1 MLDTFAISNIFLGGS
16 GRIMALT
23 DDECY
28 ARLREA
34 IMKEE
39 LLPNERLIEMDLA
52 QSLGAGRAAIRTALA
67 RLEQEG
73 LVQRERYRGA
83 RVRLISEAEAIEILE
98 VRAALESL
106 AVRYAALNATPED
119 VDTLWTLL
127 AEQRR
132 CIDEGDLLRSSEV
145 NAHLHQTLLSMAH
158 HTTTTRLL
166 DMLKPQNV
174 RFQYRTILVPGRPE
188 LSHQEHRAIVEAVTN
203 HDPDRAEAAMRL
215 HLSHVAEALKQARE
229 KRQAE
234 LRKD

>member
-1 MLDTFAISNIFLGGS
+1 
-16 GRIMALT
+16 MALT

-28 ARLREA
+28 VRLREA

-39 LLPNERLIEMDLA
+39 LLPNERLIEMDLV

-83 RVRLISEAEAIEILE
+83 RVRLISEAEAVEVLE

-106 AVRYAALNATPED
+106 SARYAALNATPED
-119 VDTLWTLL
+119 GDTLWTLL

-132 CIDEGDLLRSSEV
+132 CIDDGDLLRASEV
-145 NAHLHQTLLSMAH
+145 NSRLHQTLLRMAH
-158 HTTTTRLL
+158 HATATRLL
-166 DMLKPQNV
+166 EMLKPQNV

-188 LSHQEHRAIVEAVTN
+188 RSHQEHRAIVEAVTN

-215 HLSHVAEALKQARE
+215 HLSHVAEALRHLKAARQPGQRE
-229 KRQAE
+229 
-234 LRKD
+234 D

>member
-1 MLDTFAISNIFLGGS
+1 
-16 GRIMALT
+16 MALT

-28 ARLREA
+28 IRLREA

-39 LLPNERLIEMDLA
+39 LLPNERLVEMDLA

-106 AVRYAALNATPED
+106 AVRYAALNATPQD
-119 VDTLWTLL
+119 IDTLWMLV
-127 AEQRR
+127 AEQRH
-132 CIDEGDLLRSSEV
+132 CIDEGDLLSSSEV
-145 NAHLHQTLLSMAH
+145 NARLHQMLLQMAQH
-158 HTTTTRLL
+158 ATALRLL
-166 DMLKPQNV
+166 EMLKPQNV

-188 LSHQEHRAIVEAVTN
+188 LSHQEHRAIVEAVAN
-203 HDPDRAEAAMRL
+203 HDSDRAEIAMRL
-215 HLSHVAEALKQARE
+215 HLSHVAEALKQARGS
-229 KRQAE
+229 RQSRQRE
-234 LRKD
+234 DQL

>member
-1 MLDTFAISNIFLGGS
+1 MT
-16 GRIMALT
+16 LT

-28 ARLREA
+28 IRLREA

-73 LVQRERYRGA
+73 LVLRERYRGA

-119 VDTLWTLL
+119 CDTLWTLI
-127 AEQRR
+127 AEQRH
-132 CIDEGDLLRSSEV
+132 CIDEGDLLGSSEV
-145 NAHLHQTLLSMAH
+145 NAQLHQTLLRLAH
-158 HTTTTRLL
+158 HTTATRL
-166 DMLKPQNV
+166 
-174 RFQYRTILVPGRPE
+174 
-188 LSHQEHRAIVEAVTN
+188 
-203 HDPDRAEAAMRL
+203 
-215 HLSHVAEALKQARE
+215 
-229 KRQAE
+229 
-234 LRKD
+234 